1 MNTVKAIKEVLAR
14 KELLEHNIYQLERS
28 ISQPKMSDLVTTWS
42 ENNDRIDVRIDRDLM
57 VPLLEKQLELYRA
70 ELAEIDKRVDAIG
83 SLMSCGGK

>member
-14 KELLEHNIYQLERS
+14 KELLEDNIYQLERS

-42 ENNDRIDVRIDRDLM
+42 QNNDCIHVRIGRDLM
-57 VPLLEKQLELYRA
+57 APLLEKQLELYRA
-70 ELAEIDKRVDAIG
+70 ELAEIDKRVDAVG